1 MKVRVEVVNEEGM
14 KTSMEREG
22 DEGDFMDESFTSTIR
37 SIANFLGADKMTKLK
52 TSIIDRL
59 ALMICGDPPYANFPY
74 RSSSYLTAFFRGI
87 DLDYCH
93 DGSTRKRWVVEV
105 LEELNEKPSL
115 ESGFPSPELK
125 RVIEHL
131 LDPAHFINSDH
142 ERAIEQVNQLLKSQS
157 LTVERDKNTGNVTLY
172 KAIDEFISTS
182 TDVNEAKE
190 VIIFSPSVFS
200 VPKKPVENDLVSVMT
215 PFTMEFDKVLETIKA
230 ACSNIGMPCYRVDD
244 LWNNTTIV
252 QDIFELIYRSSIVIV
267 DFSGRNPNVFYEA
280 GIAHT
285 LGKNVIP
292 ITQSIDDIPFDL
304 RHHRV
309 LKYLNNSEGRKEL
322 KRSLE
327 KRLKVLK
334 TD

>member
-1 MKVRVEVVNEEGM
+1 
-14 KTSMEREG
+14 
-22 DEGDFMDESFTSTIR
+22 
-37 SIANFLGADKMTKLK
+37 MTKLK
-52 TSIIDRL
+52 TSIIDQL
-59 ALMICGDPPYANFPY
+59 ALMICGDSPYTNFPY

-93 DGSTRKRWVVEV
+93 DGSTRKWWVTEV

-125 RVIEHL
+125 RVIEYL
-131 LDPAHFINSDH
+131 LDPTHFIDLDQD
-142 ERAIEQVNQLLKSQS
+142 RAIEQVNQLLKSQD
-157 LTVERDKNTGNVTLY
+157 LTVEKDKNTANVTLY
-172 KAIDEFISTS
+172 KVTGEFISTS
-182 TDVNEAKE
+182 ADVKEVKE
-190 VIIFSPSVFS
+190 VITFSPSVFN
-200 VPKKPVENDLVSVMT
+200 VPKKPIKNNLISVMM
-215 PFTMEFDKVLETIKA
+215 PFAMEFDNVLETIKV
-230 ACSNIGMPCYRVDD
+230 ACSNVGMFCYRVDD
-244 LWNNTTIV
+244 LWNNSTII
-252 QDIFELIYRSSIVIV
+252 QDIFELIYCSSIVIV

-309 LKYLNNSEGRKEL
+309 LKYLNNSEGLQEL
-322 KRSLE
+322 KKGLE

-334 TD
+334 KD

>member
-1 MKVRVEVVNEEGM
+1 
-14 KTSMEREG
+14 
-22 DEGDFMDESFTSTIR
+22 
-37 SIANFLGADKMTKLK
+37 MTKLK
-52 TSIIDRL
+52 TSIIDQL
-59 ALMICGDPPYANFPY
+59 ALMICGDSPYTNFPY

-93 DGSTRKRWVVEV
+93 DGSTRKWWVTEV

-125 RVIEHL
+125 RVIEYL
-131 LDPAHFINSDH
+131 LDPTHFIDLDQDH
-142 ERAIEQVNQLLKSQS
+142 AIEQVNQLLKSQD
-157 LTVERDKNTGNVTLY
+157 LTVEKDEKTANVTLY
-172 KAIDEFISTS
+172 KVTGEFISTS
-182 TDVNEAKE
+182 ADVKE
-190 VIIFSPSVFS
+190 VKEIITFSPSVFN
-200 VPKKPVENDLVSVMT
+200 VPKKPIKNNLISVMM
-215 PFTMEFDKVLETIKA
+215 PFAMEFDNVLETIKV
-230 ACSNIGMPCYRVDD
+230 ACSNVGMFCYRVDD
-244 LWNNTTIV
+244 LWNNSTII
-252 QDIFELIYRSSIVIV
+252 QDIFELIYCSSIVIV

-309 LKYLNNSEGRKEL
+309 LKYLNNSEGLQEL
-322 KRSLE
+322 KKGLE

-334 TD
+334 KD